1 MDISRRNLLN
11 ASAASAAAG
20 ALIGASDPARAATLM
35 SALGRDATQYGV
47 RPNAP
52 EDQTKKASEKV
63 SELLKQYE
71 AKAESSLKDKTDD
84 IMKF

>member
-20 ALIGASDPARAATLM
+20 ALIGASEPARAASLM
-35 SALGRDATQYGV
+35 SVLGRDATGYGV

-52 EDQTKKASEKV
+52 DERGSHGR
-63 SELLKQYE
+63 
-71 AKAESSLKDKTDD
+71 
-84 IMKF
+84 